1 MPDTSCEAR
10 FITTQPGQALGML
23 NGDFLHRQSEAF
35 AMRLKKQA
43 GASLENQI
51 KLAFNLAFS
60 RNPTPDEI
68 QKAIVFIDK
77 LKADHKLDADQALGY
92 FCLFVYNLNEFIY
105 VD

>member
-1 MPDTSCEAR
+1 
-10 FITTQPGQALGML
+10 ML

-35 AMRLKKQA
+35 AMRIKTQA
-43 GASLENQI
+43 GANLENQI

-60 RNPTPDEI
+60 RTPTPDEI
-68 QKAIVFIDK
+68 QKAIGFIDK